1 MKTGDLVRY
10 RDERWAGPSIRA
22 SRAAVPDVRP
32 LGIVVQAKTLGE
44 VEYLVVSFPDLH
56 EPVMEKEL
64 YFEQVHATR

>member
-10 RDERWAGPSIRA
+10 RDEFWFGPKAGPDLRS
-22 SRAAVPDVRP
+22 

-44 VEYLVVSFPDLH
+44 VEYLVVSFPDLN

>member
-1 MKTGDLVRY
+1 MKTGDLVRF
-10 RDERWAGPSIRA
+10 RNESWRGPKAGP
-22 SRAAVPDVRP
+22 DLRP

-44 VEYLVVSFPDLH
+44 VEYLVVSFPDLN

>member
-1 MKTGDLVRY
+1 MKTGDLVRF
-10 RDERWAGPSIRA
+10 RNESWRGPKAG
-22 SRAAVPDVRP
+22 PDVRP

-44 VEYLVVSFPDLH
+44 VEYLVVSFPDLN